1 MGSTGQRLLLVE
13 DDLDLAESIGDF
25 LARRG
30 WQVAHARHGALAL
43 RLAAADRPAV
53 IILDRA
59 MPGLDGIAVC
69 RALRSGP
76 LAAVPILMLT
86 AADSLPE
93 RLEGFAA
100 GVDDYLVKPF
110 APAELEARLTALIRR
125 SGTALL
131 GGAGV
136 LRYAGLELDPATREV
151 RHAGHPVELTR
162 MGFSILE
169 ILLRHAPAV
178 VPRAQL
184 ERELWGDE
192 PPGSDALRSHVFAL
206 RTALDA
212 AGGAALLRTHRG
224 IGYQIHADEG
234 AP

>member
-1 MGSTGQRLLLVE
+1 MGPSGQRLLLVE
-13 DDLDLAESIGDF
+13 DDLDLAEGIGDF

-53 IILDRA
+53 IILDRT
-59 MPGLDGIAVC
+59 MPGMDGLAVC

-76 LAAVPILMLT
+76 LAAIPILMLT

-125 SGTALL
+125 SGTAV
-131 GGAGV
+131 GGGV
-136 LRYAGLELDPATREV
+136 LRCGGLELDPATREV
-151 RHAGHPVELTR
+151 RHAGRPVEVTR

-169 ILLRHAPAV
+169 ILLRRSPAV
-178 VPRAQL
+178 VPRAEL

-206 RTALDA
+206 RTALDGV
-212 AGGAALLRTHRG
+212 GGAGLLRTHRG
-224 IGYQIHADEG
+224 IGYQLRSGEG
-234 AP
+234 PS

>member
-1 MGSTGQRLLLVE
+1 
-13 DDLDLAESIGDF
+13 
-25 LARRG
+25 
-30 WQVAHARHGALAL
+30 
-43 RLAAADRPAV
+43 
-53 IILDRA
+53 
-59 MPGLDGIAVC
+59 MPGMDGLAVC

-76 LAAVPILMLT
+76 LAAIPILMLT

-125 SGTALL
+125 SGTAV
-131 GGAGV
+131 GGGV
-136 LRYAGLELDPATREV
+136 LRCGGLELDPATREV
-151 RHAGHPVELTR
+151 RHAGRPVEVTR

-169 ILLRHAPAV
+169 ILLRRSPAV
-178 VPRAQL
+178 VPRAEL

-206 RTALDA
+206 RTALDGV
-212 AGGAALLRTHRG
+212 GGAGLLRTHRG
-224 IGYQIHADEG
+224 IGYQLRSGEG
-234 AP
+234 PS